1 MNINWLLLSVD
12 DLLLQAI
19 PFLECKLVDVAVEVV
34 LLPRH
39 HLALPTE
46 AETHYRAVCRALVNK
61 HFNGNMI

>member
-1 MNINWLLLSVD
+1 MNVNLLLLSVD
-12 DLLLQAI
+12 VLLPKAL
-19 PFLECKLVDVAVEVV
+19 PFLECKLVDVAVDV

-61 HFNGNMI
+61 HFN